1 MEEQYKLAQLSFTDC
16 QKLAD
21 VNDPDGVCWLGYCY
35 EYGIGIE
42 KDENKAFIHYQK
54 SADMKN
60 PNGMYKVGYC
70 YYLGI
75 GVEKDNYKAFE
86 HYKKSA
92 EMNHLNGIFKTAIC
106 YYYGVGVET
115 NEDKFLEWLDNEL
128 GNPQSTIK
136 TLRELSSDLVYQ
148 IAELKKKFAEVEA
161 ENIKIKAKNEN
172 FIPEQIDSQS
182 EDVPAS
188 VIPDI
193 TNSNIYQPIC
203 TESKLLEDI
212 EINKFLDSEN
222 KKRPGGIL
230 DFPDTAS
237 TTSYEWKNEHG
248 LIREMISFKEEK
260 HVTEISANL
269 VRPNNETSI
278 TPSIPVMSQ
287 LLPDNGDI
295 ISLYK
300 NACDA
305 EIGAIKA
312 NREETLHWCF
322 YAREFKSMYKDF
334 MVSNKVEKRRQK
346 VKPFHQKPGIEFTNN
361 QNSSSDDLFETEVSI
376 STESIPLDLSQ
387 ENNQDS
393 KLPEAEVNAST
404 EETKF

>member
-1 MEEQYKLAQLSFTDC
+1 
-16 QKLAD
+16 
-21 VNDPDGVCWLGYCY
+21 
-35 EYGIGIE
+35 
-42 KDENKAFIHYQK
+42 
-54 SADMKN
+54 
-60 PNGMYKVGYC
+60 
-70 YYLGI
+70 
-75 GVEKDNYKAFE
+75 
-86 HYKKSA
+86 
-92 EMNHLNGIFKTAIC
+92 
-106 YYYGVGVET
+106 
-115 NEDKFLEWLDNEL
+115 
-128 GNPQSTIK
+128 NPQSTIK

-161 ENIKIKAKNEN
+161 ENIKIKAKNEKSRLKILRLN
-172 FIPEQIDSQS
+172 DSITSFIPEQIDSQS

-334 MVSNKVEKRRQK
+334 MLPDTKRKTLYSNYNR
-346 VKPFHQKPGIEFTNN
+346 PFHQKPGIEFTNN

-393 KLPEAEVNAST
+393 KLPEAEVNVSNKSRLPISILPNNPKDVIKMHKDNNISG
-404 EETKF
+404 EWSSGDYYSKETYCLYC